1 MYDDKVKWQET
12 EIKKQLHTVIL
23 GDDNV
28 VFILYY
34 YCFNIFICK
43 ITFRNIALSFY
54 EHMNNE
60 HCFYT
65 SLAIRFSDKLAV
77 ILKRAQ
83 ISDYGMLSR

>member
-1 MYDDKVKWQET
+1 MIWVKWRET
-12 EIKKQLHTVIL
+12 ENKKQLHTVIL
-23 GDDNV
+23 GEDNA

-34 YCFNIFICK
+34 YCFNIFIWK
-43 ITFRNIALSFY
+43 ITFRNIALPFY

-60 HCFYT
+60 HFYT